1 MLISETGNSCL
12 TGFRYACPIIKNG
25 RWQRQIHSF
34 PTSTA
39 RNLNWLS
46 PEVLEQNLQGYN
58 EKSDIYSVGLLI
70 TELANGA
77 EPFADM
83 STTLMLTEKV
93 RGSAPQLL
101 DCSTIPPEDDEA
113 HGDSGLNMHFHKQS
127 KRKFS
132 NGLHEVAALCLQK
145 EAHGRPTAAQLMT
158 HPYFKINRRSMHLT
172 ELLKPAIPIGNN
184 VIHNNAEFQCIDNM
198 RKLSQMELYSC
209 DWDF

>member
-1 MLISETGNSCL
+1 MLIFRAIRASHVLISETGNSCL

-113 HGDSGLNMHFHKQS
+113 HGNLYYDI
-127 KRKFS
+127 
-132 NGLHEVAALCLQK
+132 V
-145 EAHGRPTAAQLMT
+145 
-158 HPYFKINRRSMHLT
+158 
-172 ELLKPAIPIGNN
+172 
-184 VIHNNAEFQCIDNM
+184 CIQFNFW
-198 RKLSQMELYSC
+198 RLS
-209 DWDF
+209 